1 MNKDIYHDISNLI
14 ITQLDIPNNGI
25 YVKYKNMNQHGE

>member
-1 MNKDIYHDISNLI
+1 MNKDIYHDKSNLI
-14 ITQLDIPNNGI
+14 ITQSDIPNKEI

>member
-14 ITQLDIPNNGI
+14 ITQLDITNKEI